1 MPKIIINGKEIE
13 FEKGMTVLQACELAD
28 VEIPRFCYHEKLS
41 IAGNCRMCLVELEK
55 SPKPIASC
63 AMPAAEG
70 MNIKT
75 NTHLVEKARKGVMEF
90 LLANHPLDCP
100 VCDQGG
106 ECDLQDQS
114 MYYGVD
120 KSRFI
125 ENKRQ
130 VKEKYMGP
138 LIKTQMTRCIHCTR
152 CVRFATEVAGVPEI
166 GAIGRGENMEITTY
180 LEKAM
185 ESELSAN
192 VIDLCPVG
200 ALTSKPYAFEARPWE
215 LKKTESI
222 DVMDAV
228 GSNIR
233 IDTYNW
239 EVKRILPRLNNDI
252 NEEWISDKTRYSC
265 DGLLKQR
272 LDVPYIKKD
281 NKLQKSNWDEAI
293 TLLADKIQ
301 SINPNEIG
309 GHIGDMVNMENALSF
324 KKLFAILKSKNLE
337 FREKKF
343 YINSSE
349 KINYIFNSSIKGI
362 EESDLILL
370 IGSNPRHEA
379 TMLNARI
386 RKTFVKKRIPIFS
399 IGDPGELT
407 YDYTVIGNTTDDLK
421 KILDNEHE
429 FSKKLSSSNKPIIII
444 GESALELESGKYIVE
459 EVKNFLKNNNFISKE
474 WNAFN
479 FLAQNASTVGLI
491 DLKVLSKEDEEKN
504 SFFEKLNKNQFKL
517 LYLLGS
523 DNLDIKKDNEFIV
536 YQGSHGDRG
545 AEIADL
551 VLPSAAFTEQNG
563 LFENL
568 EGRVQES
575 KKASYPIGEA
585 LEDWKIFNLIL
596 KKLGKFNDLSKFD
609 SLRKEVLNLIPNF
622 TKLNELPNFEEAQE
636 VNTSSEFIS
645 ESVNIKNLDYFYTNS
660 ISRASKT
667 MSECRQIK
675 QKLKKQEHKY
685 MIEYLQILGQEVYKI
700 VFLLVPILVSVAMIV
715 WLDRRVWGLVQ
726 KRRGPNVVGPFG
738 LFQTL
743 ADALKYIF
751 KEIIIPASANK
762 VVFILAP
769 IVTMTLALVAWAV
782 IPMSEE
788 LVLSDIN
795 VGILYLFAVSSL
807 GVYGIIMGG
816 WASNSKY
823 PFLGAI
829 RSAAQMV
836 SYEVSIGIIIINVL
850 LCVGSLNLN
859 DIVIAQ
865 KNLWYVIP
873 LFPMF
878 VIFFISALAETNR
891 PPFDLPE
898 AEAELVAGYQ
908 TEYSGM
914 MYAMFWLGEY
924 ANILLMCAMGSIL
937 FLGGWL
943 PIMDVYPLNII
954 PAPIWM
960 ISKIL
965 FLFLL
970 FALIKAIVPRYRYD
984 QLMRLGWKIFLPFSL
999 IYLVFTA
1006 SFLFYFDKLPK
1017 VNF

>member
-301 SINPNEIG
+301 STNPNEIG

-596 KKLGKFNDLSKFD
+596 KKLGKFDDLSKFD

-622 TKLNELPNFEEAQE
+622 TKLNELPNFKEAQE
-636 VNTSSEFIS
+636 VNTSSEFFS

-675 QKLKKQEHKY
+675 QKLKKT
-685 MIEYLQILGQEVYKI
+685 G
-700 VFLLVPILVSVAMIV
+700 
-715 WLDRRVWGLVQ
+715 
-726 KRRGPNVVGPFG
+726 
-738 LFQTL
+738 T
-743 ADALKYIF
+743 
-751 KEIIIPASANK
+751 
-762 VVFILAP
+762 
-769 IVTMTLALVAWAV
+769 
-782 IPMSEE
+782 
-788 LVLSDIN
+788 
-795 VGILYLFAVSSL
+795 
-807 GVYGIIMGG
+807 
-816 WASNSKY
+816 
-823 PFLGAI
+823 
-829 RSAAQMV
+829 
-836 SYEVSIGIIIINVL
+836 
-850 LCVGSLNLN
+850 
-859 DIVIAQ
+859 
-865 KNLWYVIP
+865 
-873 LFPMF
+873 
-878 VIFFISALAETNR
+878 
-891 PPFDLPE
+891 
-898 AEAELVAGYQ
+898 
-908 TEYSGM
+908 
-914 MYAMFWLGEY
+914 
-924 ANILLMCAMGSIL
+924 
-937 FLGGWL
+937 
-943 PIMDVYPLNII
+943 
-954 PAPIWM
+954 
-960 ISKIL
+960 
-965 FLFLL
+965 
-970 FALIKAIVPRYRYD
+970 
-984 QLMRLGWKIFLPFSL
+984 
-999 IYLVFTA
+999 
-1006 SFLFYFDKLPK
+1006 
-1017 VNF
+1017 